1 MQHMTNNTETNC
13 TGKWKSCNLAPLTI
27 NNTPCNFAESKVIV
41 KLMHMGIG
49 VLVIFS
55 SVRIA
60 HTEFVLYL
68 LEGHFQT
75 IMLFLASVIQRLPE
89 ETFQQLFY
97 NITKSLI
104 AHYRNTY
111 RIEVERLP
119 GTFRMWFEAPAAF
132 GSSISVL

>member
-1 MQHMTNNTETNC
+1 MHRTKRDIKGKSFANSEEKMQHMTNNTETNC
-13 TGKWKSCNLAPLTI
+13 TGKWKSCNLAPLAK
-27 NNTPCNFAESKVIV
+27 NNTPCTFAESKLIF
-41 KLMHMGIG
+41 KLTYMGIG

-68 LEGHFQT
+68 LEGHLQT
-75 IMLFLASVIQRLPE
+75 IMLYLASVIQRLPE

-104 AHYRNTY
+104 AH
-111 RIEVERLP
+111 
-119 GTFRMWFEAPAAF
+119 
-132 GSSISVL
+132 